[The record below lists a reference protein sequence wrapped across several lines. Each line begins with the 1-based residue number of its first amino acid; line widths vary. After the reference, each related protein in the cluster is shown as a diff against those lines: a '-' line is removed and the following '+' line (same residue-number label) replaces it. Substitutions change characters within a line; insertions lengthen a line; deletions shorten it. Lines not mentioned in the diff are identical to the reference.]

1 MKTIVFLMI
10 AWMGFSF
17 LPLNAAA
24 DHHELVLIEING
36 RTITQSEFEMVYRKN
51 NLDIQVADP
60 KSVEEY
66 LELYINFN
74 LKVLEAMSLG
84 LDTNEAFLQ
93 ELEGY
98 REELAKP
105 YLRDQEVS
113 DRLMEE
119 AYERLHY
126 DIRASHILFSVAEHA
141 PPEDTLEAYRRA
153 MDVRGQL
160 LEGASFEEMARQ
172 HSDDPSATGM
182 EATANRPAMPGN
194 DGDLGYFTV
203 LNMVYPFESAAYN
216 TPVGEITK
224 PVRTSFGYHLIKVTD
239 RLPAMGRVT
248 VSHIMVNV
256 PQGAEKDAQKE
267 AKEKIEEIYDK
278 IGEGEDFG
286 SLASRF
292 SDDRATAGRDGRLA
306 PFSSNRMV
314 PEFIKAISKLDDP
327 GDVSQPLRTRYGWH
341 IIKLAEKSKPED
353 FERMYAELK
362 NRVSRDSRAKLS
374 EEITVDRLKKEY
386 DYRGNTTA
394 LEMFYDLVDASI
406 FQARWEPEEDATLD
420 EVLFTFDD
428 KVFTQQDFASYL
440 ERNQSMRTPENLVSY
455 VNTMYESFVSGEI
468 LAHEDARLEEKY
480 PEFRVVMREYHDG
493 ILLFELTE
501 QKVWNRA
508 VEDTLGLK
516 SFYRKNQSDYG
527 WDERV
532 DATIYTTHDRRTA
545 RATRRAARRANPSD
559 GDYQEVLKA
568 MNDDS
573 RLKVSAQNG
582 KFTIEDHPALE
593 KVRWREGVARPV
605 ELDDKYAVVHI
616 HQVLPEAPQQMNEI
630 RGILIADYQNHLEK
644 KWVEELRNKYDI
656 FVDEELLEELS
667 NKLNP

>member
-1 MKTIVFLMI
+1 MKKIAFLMI
-10 AWMGFSF
+10 ASMGLFF
-17 LPLNAAA
+17 LPMNVAA
-24 DHHELVLIEING
+24 DHHDPVLIEING
-36 RTITQSEFEMVYRKN
+36 RTITQSEFELVYRKN

-74 LKVLEAMSLG
+74 LKVLEAKSMG

-93 ELEGY
+93 ELAGY

-105 YLRDQEVS
+105 YLRDQDVS

-141 PPEDTLEAYRRA
+141 APEDTLEAYNRA
-153 MDVRGQL
+153 MDVRDQI
-160 LEGASFEEMARQ
+160 LEGASFEEMARK
-172 HSDDPSATGM
+172 HSDDPSAKGM
-182 EATANRPAMPGN
+182 DATANRPAMPGN
-194 DGDLGYFTV
+194 AGDLGYFTV

-239 RLPAMGRVT
+239 RLPAMGRAT
-248 VSHIMVNV
+248 VSHIMINV
-256 PQGAEKDAQKE
+256 PRDADEETQNE
-267 AKEKIEEIYDK
+267 ARKKVDEIYEKIE
-278 IGEGEDFG
+278 EGEDFG

-292 SDDRATAGRDGRLA
+292 SEDRASAGREGRLA

-314 PEFIKAISKLDDP
+314 PEFIKAISKLDAP
-327 GDVSQPLRTRYGWH
+327 GDVSKPVRTQYGWH
-341 IIKLAEKSKPED
+341 IIKLAEKTNPED
-353 FERMYAELK
+353 FEKMYSELK

-374 EEITVDRLKKEY
+374 EEITVNRLKEEY
-386 DYRGNTTA
+386 GYRGSRA
-394 LEMFYDLVDASI
+394 AMEAFYELVDASI
-406 FQARWEPEEDATLD
+406 FQARWEPDEDVTLE
-420 EVLFTFDD
+420 EVLFEFAD
-428 KVFTQQDFASYL
+428 KVYTQQDFAHYL
-440 ERNQSMRTPENLVSY
+440 ERTQSMRTPEDLVSY
-455 VNTMYESFVSGEI
+455 VNSMYNSFVSAEI
-468 LAHEDARLEEKY
+468 LAYEDEHLEEKY

-516 SFYRKNQSDYG
+516 NFFQENQSEYV
-527 WDERV
+527 WDDRV
-532 DATIYTTHDRRTA
+532 EATIYIAEDRRTA
-545 RATRRAARRANPSD
+545 RATRRAARRANPSS
-559 GDYQEVLKA
+559 GNHQEILESI
-568 MNDDS
+568 NDDS
-573 RLKVSAQNG
+573 RLKVSARHG
-582 KFTIEDHPALE
+582 KFTSEDHPVLE

-605 ELDDKYAVVHI
+605 QWDDKYAVVHI
-616 HQVLPEAPQQMNEI
+616 HEVLPEAPQQMDEI
-630 RGILIADYQNHLEK
+630 RGILIADYQNYLEK

-656 FVDEELLEELS
+656 FVDEEVLEELS
-667 NKLNP
+667 KKLNP